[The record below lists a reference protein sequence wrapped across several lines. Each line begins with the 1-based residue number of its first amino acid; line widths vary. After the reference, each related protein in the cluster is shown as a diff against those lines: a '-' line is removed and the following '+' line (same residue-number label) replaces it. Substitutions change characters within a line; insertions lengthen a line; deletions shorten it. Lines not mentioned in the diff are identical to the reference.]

1 MKKGKII
8 ISIFLLVIT
17 LATTLN
23 ISFTSLETATTS
35 ITQNKAVSEED
46 DGYQGLIIK
55 ADELVADS
63 TDLSIIKENTKHLQ
77 ECIDKASS
85 LGGGKVKIP
94 SGTYYFAPQKSN
106 ERRNEDYVI
115 KARSNVIVE
124 GGEIFDNITVLK
136 PYGIAGE
143 LTDTISGGIDM
154 FYYNEYA
161 DSNYENTT
169 YLENADFRNFTIDG
183 ENAGIK
189 GKYNSSGK
197 GFMLNLAKNCD
208 LENITVKNTSATG
221 IGIDCPINC
230 TITNCIAINC
240 GVAASKTDV
249 GGSGFGISHGYDKNE
264 SIVVKNC
271 TSIGNKKYGFFVG
284 HMSVYFD
291 KNSEIYSAEE
301 NKGMVIS
308 NCMAE
313 ANMYDFGGATA
324 NDVTLENCLSNSM
337 KQENIIAFRFDDNSR
352 RIHIVNCTS
361 NQRFEDVK
369 DYDDFYYEPVYWALN
384 NGITNGIS
392 EKEFA
397 PYKTISVGEALRLIW
412 RFNERDIA
420 LGIPSECFEEECT
433 RINFIQYL
441 MILTVGS
448 PYVEGENNFVDIK
461 PGSFNEHYVN
471 WAVSLGIVKG
481 TSPNTFSPDK
491 PCSRA
496 EAITFL
502 YRYAHSKTDYSI
514 TYNLDGGEA
523 PITNYTGYTSG
534 IDEFELANPTKEGYT
549 FVGWTGSSYSSFMEQ
564 DYYLPKMEVKINKTD
579 CGNKTYT
586 ANWVPNGYS
595 VCFNSNG
602 GTGTMSNQY
611 FIYDDVPQQLLKNEF
626 KRTGYVF
633 VGWNT
638 NADGTGIVY
647 KDEDVVRN
655 LSTIKDEV
663 KTLYAQWKPLQVKYK
678 VEHYKQNSNG
688 TYPKRPT
695 ETQTFKAL
703 ADTKVTPSTKKYA
716 GYSNP
721 ARKTVIVAAD
731 GSTVVKY
738 YYKKLKSPAMITI
751 VKNPTNNI

>member
-1 MKKGKII
+1 MKKGKTIL
-8 ISIFLLVIT
+8 SIVLLVIT
-17 LATTLN
+17 LVTTLN
-23 ISFTSLETATTS
+23 ISSTNLETASTS
-35 ITQNKAVSEED
+35 IVQNKAVYEED
-46 DGYQGLIIK
+46 DGYQGLIIE
-55 ADELVADS
+55 ADKLVADT

-77 ECIDKASS
+77 ECIDEASN

-106 ERRNEDYVI
+106 ERKNEDYVI

-124 GGEIFDNITVLK
+124 GGEKFDNLTILK

-161 DSNYENTT
+161 DSNFENTT

-197 GFMLNLAKNCD
+197 GFMLNLAKDCD

-301 NKGMVIS
+301 NKGIVIS

-313 ANMYDFGGATA
+313 ANMYDFGGVTA

-337 KQENIIAFRFDDNSR
+337 KQDNIIAFRFDDNSR

-361 NQRFEDVK
+361 NQKFDDVK
-369 DYDDFYYEPVYWALN
+369 DFDAFYYEPVYWALN
-384 NGITNGIS
+384 KGITNGIS

-397 PYKTISVGEALRLIW
+397 PYETITAGDALRLIW
-412 RFNERDIA
+412 RFTERDSA
-420 LGIPSECFEEECT
+420 LELPPEWFEAECT
-433 RINFIQYL
+433 RIDFIHYL
-441 MILTVGS
+441 ILLEGS
-448 PYVEGENNFVDIK
+448 PYVEGEHNFVDIE
-461 PGSFNEHYVN
+461 PGAYYENDIN
-471 WAVSLGIVKG
+471 WAVNLGIVKG
-481 TSPNTFSPDK
+481 TSTNTFSPDK

-502 YRYAHSKTDYSI
+502 YRYAHSNTDYSI

-523 PITNYTGYTSG
+523 PITNYTEYTSG
-534 IDEFELANPTKEGYT
+534 TDEFELTNPTKEGYT
-549 FVGWTGSSYSSFMEQ
+549 FVGWTGSSYSRFMEQ

-586 ANWVPNGYS
+586 ANWVPNSYLVS
-595 VCFNSNG
+595 FNSNG
-602 GTGTMSNQY
+602 GAGTMSEQY
-611 FIYDDVPQQLLKNEF
+611 FIYDDVPQPLLKNEF

-633 VGWNT
+633 AGWNT
-638 NADGTGIVY
+638 KADGTGIAY
-647 KDEDVVRN
+647 NDEEVVKN
-655 LSTIKDEV
+655 LSTIKNEV
-663 KTLYAQWKPLQVKYK
+663 EILYAQWKPLEVKYK
-678 VEHYKQNSNG
+678 VEHYKQNLKG
-688 TYPKRPT
+688 TYPLRPNET
-695 ETQTFKAL
+695 EIFKAL
-703 ADTKVTPSTKKYA
+703 ADTKVTPSTKRYA
-716 GYSNP
+716 GYSIP
-721 ARKTVIVAAD
+721 TRKTVTVAAD

-738 YYKKLKSPAMITI
+738 YYKKLKNTAIITI
-751 VKNPTNNI
+751 VKNQKNNI